1 LPKLIAA
8 LTAVGLASMLVA
20 GRTAGQGTSQ
30 QPSTSA
36 QTTAL
41 LVASTNAPLRVLGSD
56 RMEHLEYDLAFT
68 NVFTAPVTLTAIEVI
83 GPDGRE
89 LLRLTG
95 DALTMSTTPP
105 LGGAPSA
112 TLPVAGAVATVI
124 DLVLAADQAPAKI
137 MHRIS
142 YDLPADAPSLT
153 LIDSRTID
161 GPALTVDPRTSLV
174 IAPPLRGNGWVSL
187 NGCCWADSV
196 HRSIRLAVDGSHLI
210 KPETFAIDWMQLQ
223 GGRLFTGEGSR
234 NEQYFCFGADILAAA
249 AGTVV
254 SVREGMPEETPNQP
268 PVAVRKAADY
278 AGNNVVIQVGPAIW
292 ATYAHLQPGSIRV
305 AVGDTVAEGQLLGL
319 LGNSGNSTSPHLH
332 FQLSDGPDILTSTSL
347 PFVFDGYTLAG
358 ALDPELVVAALVPPV
373 GEDGVAIEA
382 GTTEISPQG
391 TPQAQ
396 AGTYPLV
403 LTVTDFP

>member
-1 LPKLIAA
+1 
-8 LTAVGLASMLVA
+8 
-20 GRTAGQGTSQ
+20 
-30 QPSTSA
+30 
-36 QTTAL
+36 
-41 LVASTNAPLRVLGSD
+41 
-56 RMEHLEYDLAFT
+56 
-68 NVFTAPVTLTAIEVI
+68 
-83 GPDGRE
+83 
-89 LLRLTG
+89 
-95 DALTMSTTPP
+95 
-105 LGGAPSA
+105 
-112 TLPVAGAVATVI
+112 
-124 DLVLAADQAPAKI
+124 
-137 MHRIS
+137 
-142 YDLPADAPSLT
+142 
-153 LIDSRTID
+153 
-161 GPALTVDPRTSLV
+161 
-174 IAPPLRGNGWVSL
+174 
-187 NGCCWADSV
+187 
-196 HRSIRLAVDGSHLI
+196 
-210 KPETFAIDWMQLQ
+210 MQLQ
-223 GGRLFTGEGSR
+223 GGRLFTGDGSR